1 MRGISYK
8 IVWKR
13 FLDIIGSFC
22 IILMLSPLLLVTAVL
37 VRVKLGSPIFF
48 TQERLGLNGKPFTI
62 WKFRSM
68 TNCVDE
74 NGEFLPDEYRLT
86 KFGKLLRD
94 CSIDELP
101 QLWNVLIG
109 DMSLIGPRPF
119 IAEYGS
125 RYTSEQMRRHEVR
138 PGISGWAQIMGR
150 NSISW
155 NQKFILDI
163 WYVDNCSL
171 LTDVRILLRTI
182 PIVLSRRGVSAED
195 HVTMPE
201 WANREISAPA
211 SDTPSE

>member
-1 MRGISYK
+1 MRGITYK
-8 IVWKR
+8 TVWKR
-13 FLDIIGSFC
+13 LLDIVGSFLLI
-22 IILMLSPLLLVTAVL
+22 IILSPVLLVTAVL
-37 VRVKLGSPIFF
+37 VRFKLGSPVIFK
-48 TQERLGLNGKPFTI
+48 QERLGLNGQSFTI

-68 TNCVDE
+68 TNCVDGDG
-74 NGEFLPDEYRLT
+74 NLLADEYRLT

-94 CSIDELP
+94 ISVDELP

-125 RYTSEQMRRHEVR
+125 RYTSEQMRRHDVR
-138 PGISGWAQIMGR
+138 PGISGWAQVMGR

-163 WYVDNCSL
+163 WYVDNCSFM
-171 LTDVRILLRTI
+171 TDVKVLFKTI
-182 PIVLSRRGVSAED
+182 PIVLSRTGVSAED

-201 WANREISAPA
+201 WANSEMPVDEGA
-211 SDTPSE
+211 SE

>member
-1 MRGISYK
+1 MSGTIYK
-8 IVWKR
+8 VVWKR
-13 FLDIIGSFC
+13 LLDIIGSLFL
-22 IILMLSPLLLVTAVL
+22 IILLAPILLATAFM
-37 VRVKLGSPIFF
+37 VRIKLGSPIFF
-48 TQERLGLNGKPFTI
+48 TQERLGFNGQSFKI

-74 NGEFLPDEYRLT
+74 DGTFLADEYRLT

-94 CSIDELP
+94 CSLDELP

-119 IAEYGS
+119 IADYGS
-125 RYTSEQMRRHEVR
+125 RYTAEQMRRHEVR
-138 PGISGWAQIMGR
+138 PGISGWAQVMGR

-171 LTDVRILLRTI
+171 WTDLKILFRTI
-182 PIVLSRRGVSAED
+182 PIVVGRAGVSAD
-195 HVTMPE
+195 NHVSMPE
-201 WANREISAPA
+201 WVN
-211 SDTPSE
+211 SEVPIDETQSE

>member
-1 MRGISYK
+1 MRGITYK
-8 IVWKR
+8 YVWKR
-13 FLDIIGSFC
+13 LLDIIGSS
-22 IILMLSPLLLVTAVL
+22 LMIMLLSPLLVTAALL
-37 VRVKLGSPIFF
+37 VRFKLGSPIFF
-48 TQERLGLNGKPFTI
+48 TQERLGLDGKSFII

-68 TNCVDE
+68 TNCQDE
-74 NGEFLPDEYRLT
+74 NGDLLADEYRLT
-86 KFGKLLRD
+86 RIGKFFRD

-119 IAEYGS
+119 VAEYGS
-125 RYTSEQMRRHEVR
+125 RYTTEQMRRHEVR

-155 NQKFILDI
+155 NQKFILDV

-171 LTDVRILLRTI
+171 WTDIKILLRTI
-182 PIVLSRRGVSAED
+182 PIVFGQAGVSAEN

-201 WANREISAPA
+201 WVN
-211 SDTPSE
+211 SDIPIDDRPSE

>member
-1 MRGISYK
+1 MKGTAYK
-8 IVWKR
+8 YFWKR
-13 FLDIIGSFC
+13 LLDIVSSISL
-22 IILMLSPLLLVTAVL
+22 ILLLAPLLLFAGIM
-37 VRVKLGSPIFF
+37 VRIKLGSPIFF
-48 TQERLGLNGKPFTI
+48 TQERLGLNGQSFTI

-74 NGEFLPDEYRLT
+74 DGGLLADEYRLT
-86 KFGKLLRD
+86 KFGKWLRD

-101 QLWNVLIG
+101 QLWNVVVG

-125 RYTSEQMRRHEVR
+125 RYTAEQMRRHEVR

-155 NQKFILDI
+155 NQKFILDV

-171 LTDVRILLRTI
+171 LTDLRILFRTI
-182 PIVLSRRGVSAED
+182 PIVLGRAGVSAEN

-201 WANREISAPA
+201 WANSEVPL
-211 SDTPSE
+211 DETPSE

>member
-1 MRGISYK
+1 MRGITYK
-8 IVWKR
+8 TVWKR
-13 FLDIIGSFC
+13 LLDIVGSLLLI
-22 IILMLSPLLLVTAVL
+22 IILSPVLLVTAVL
-37 VRVKLGSPIFF
+37 VRLKLGSPVIFK
-48 TQERLGLNGKPFTI
+48 QERLGLNGQSFTI

-74 NGEFLPDEYRLT
+74 DGNLLADEYRLT
-86 KFGKLLRD
+86 RFGKLLRD
-94 CSIDELP
+94 ISVDELP

-125 RYTSEQMRRHEVR
+125 RYTSEQMRRHDVR
-138 PGISGWAQIMGR
+138 PGISGWAQVMGR

-163 WYVDNCSL
+163 WYVDNCSFM
-171 LTDVRILLRTI
+171 TDLKVLFKTI
-182 PIVLSRRGVSAED
+182 PIVLSRTGVSAEN

-201 WANREISAPA
+201 WANAEVPVDEAA
-211 SDTPSE
+211 SE

>member
-1 MRGISYK
+1 MRGITYK
-8 IVWKR
+8 NIWKR
-13 FLDIIGSFC
+13 LLDLIGAISL
-22 IILMLSPLLLVTAVL
+22 ILLLSPILIITAIL
-37 VRVKLGSPIFF
+37 VRIKLGSPIIF
-48 TQERLGLNGKPFTI
+48 TQDRLGLNGEVFTI

-68 TNCVDE
+68 TNCTDE
-74 NGEFLPDEYRLT
+74 NGAFLADEYRLT

-94 CSIDELP
+94 CSLDELP

-150 NSISW
+150 NAISW
-155 NQKFILDI
+155 NQKFILDV
-163 WYVDNCSL
+163 WYVDNCSF
-171 LTDVRILLRTI
+171 LTDLKILFRTI
-182 PIVLSRRGVSAED
+182 PIVLSRSGVSAEN

-201 WANREISAPA
+201 WANSELP
-211 SDTPSE
+211 SDDLSSK

>member
-1 MRGISYK
+1 MRGIVYK
-8 IVWKR
+8 YIWKR
-13 FLDIIGSFC
+13 FLDIIGSSLL
-22 IILMLSPLLLVTAVL
+22 ILLLAPLLLVVALL
-37 VRVKLGSPIFF
+37 VWLKLGSPVLF
-48 TQERLGLNGKPFTI
+48 TQDRLGLNGRVFTI

-74 NGEFLPDEYRLT
+74 SGDLLADEYRLT

-125 RYTSEQMRRHEVR
+125 RYTAEQMRRHEVR
-138 PGISGWAQIMGR
+138 PGISGWAQVMGR
-150 NSISW
+150 NSIDWS
-155 NQKFILDI
+155 QKFILDV
-163 WYVDNCSL
+163 WYVDNCSFF
-171 LTDVRILLRTI
+171 TDVKILLKTI
-182 PIVLSRRGVSAED
+182 PIVVSRSGVSAVN

-201 WANREISAPA
+201 WVNSEEPVEEIA
-211 SDTPSE
+211 SE

>member
-1 MRGISYK
+1 MRGLTYK
-8 IVWKR
+8 NIWKR
-13 FLDIIGSFC
+13 LLDLTGAIFLV
-22 IILMLSPLLLVTAVL
+22 LLLSPILIITAIL
-37 VRVKLGSPIFF
+37 VRIKLGSPIIF
-48 TQERLGLNGKPFTI
+48 TQDRLGLNGEVFTI

-68 TNCVDE
+68 TNCTDE
-74 NGEFLPDEYRLT
+74 NGVFLADEYRLT

-94 CSIDELP
+94 CSLDELP

-150 NSISW
+150 NAISW
-155 NQKFILDI
+155 NQKFILDV
-163 WYVDNCSL
+163 WYVDNCGF
-171 LTDVRILLRTI
+171 LTDLKILFRTI
-182 PIVLSRRGVSAED
+182 PIVLSRSGVSAEN

-201 WANREISAPA
+201 WANSELP
-211 SDTPSE
+211 SDDLSSK

>member
-1 MRGISYK
+1 MQGITYK
-8 IVWKR
+8 AVWKR
-13 FLDIIGSFC
+13 LLDMVGSFFL
-22 IILMLSPLLLVTAVL
+22 IIILSPLLLVAAVM

-48 TQERLGLNGKPFTI
+48 TQDRLGLNGQSFRI

-74 NGEFLPDEYRLT
+74 NGELLADEYRLT

-94 CSIDELP
+94 MSVDELP

-125 RYTSEQMRRHEVR
+125 RYTAEQMRRHDVR
-138 PGISGWAQIMGR
+138 PGISGWAQVMGR

-171 LTDVRILLRTI
+171 VTDVKILLLTI
-182 PIVLSRRGVSAED
+182 PTVLNRSGVSAD
-195 HVTMPE
+195 NHVTMPE
-201 WANREISAPA
+201 WANSEVPVEE
-211 SDTPSE
+211 TPSE

>member
-1 MRGISYK
+1 MRGIVYK
-8 IVWKR
+8 YVWKR
-13 FLDIIGSFC
+13 FLDIIGSSLL
-22 IILMLSPLLLVTAVL
+22 ILLLAPLLLVVALL
-37 VRVKLGSPIFF
+37 VWLKLGSPVLF
-48 TQERLGLNGKPFTI
+48 TQDRLGLNGRVFTI

-74 NGEFLPDEYRLT
+74 SGDLLADEYRLT

-125 RYTSEQMRRHEVR
+125 RYTAEQMRRHEVR
-138 PGISGWAQIMGR
+138 PGISGWAQVMGR
-150 NSISW
+150 NSIDWS
-155 NQKFILDI
+155 QKFILDV
-163 WYVDNCSL
+163 WYVDNCSFF
-171 LTDVRILLRTI
+171 TDVKILLKTI
-182 PIVLSRRGVSAED
+182 PIVVSRSGVSAVN

-201 WANREISAPA
+201 WVNSEEPVEEIA
-211 SDTPSE
+211 SE

>member
-1 MRGISYK
+1 MRGIIYK
-8 IVWKR
+8 IFWKR
-13 FLDIIGSFC
+13 LLDIIGSVSL
-22 IILMLSPLLLVTAVL
+22 IILLSPFLLVAAVL

-48 TQERLGLNGKPFTI
+48 TQERLGLSGKSFTI

-68 TNCVDE
+68 TNCLDE
-74 NGEFLPDEYRLT
+74 NGELLADEYRLT

-94 CSIDELP
+94 CSVDELP

-125 RYTSEQMRRHEVR
+125 RYTTEQMRRHEVR

-155 NQKFILDI
+155 NQKFILDV
-163 WYVDNCSL
+163 WYVDHCSL
-171 LTDVRILLRTI
+171 WTDLKILLRTI
-182 PIVLSRRGVSAED
+182 PIVLGQADVSAEN
-195 HVTMPE
+195 HVSMPE
-201 WANREISAPA
+201 WAN
-211 SDTPSE
+211 SEVPLDENSSK

>member
-1 MRGISYK
+1 MRGITYK
-8 IVWKR
+8 TVWKR
-13 FLDIIGSFC
+13 LLDIVGSLLLI
-22 IILMLSPLLLVTAVL
+22 IILSPVLLVTAVL
-37 VRVKLGSPIFF
+37 VRVKLGSPVIFK
-48 TQERLGLNGKPFTI
+48 QERLGLNGQSFTI

-74 NGEFLPDEYRLT
+74 DGNLLADEYRLT
-86 KFGKLLRD
+86 RFGKLLRD
-94 CSIDELP
+94 ISVDELP

-125 RYTSEQMRRHEVR
+125 RYTSEQMRRHDVR
-138 PGISGWAQIMGR
+138 PGISGWAQVMGR

-163 WYVDNCSL
+163 WYVDNCSFM
-171 LTDVRILLRTI
+171 TDVKVLFKTI
-182 PIVLSRRGVSAED
+182 PIVLSRTGVSAEN

-201 WANREISAPA
+201 WANAEVPVDEAA
-211 SDTPSE
+211 SE

>member
-1 MRGISYK
+1 MRGITYK
-8 IVWKR
+8 TVWKR
-13 FLDIIGSFC
+13 LLDIVGSLLLI
-22 IILMLSPLLLVTAVL
+22 IILSPVLLVTAVL
-37 VRVKLGSPIFF
+37 VRVKLGSPVIFK
-48 TQERLGLNGKPFTI
+48 QERLGLNGQSFTI

-74 NGEFLPDEYRLT
+74 DGNLLADEYRLT
-86 KFGKLLRD
+86 RFGKLLRD
-94 CSIDELP
+94 ISVDELP

-125 RYTSEQMRRHEVR
+125 RYTSEQMRRHDVR
-138 PGISGWAQIMGR
+138 PGISGWAQVMGR

-163 WYVDNCSL
+163 WYVDNCSFM
-171 LTDVRILLRTI
+171 TDVKVLFKTI
-182 PIVLSRRGVSAED
+182 PIVLSRTGVSAEN

-201 WANREISAPA
+201 WANSEVPVDESA
-211 SDTPSE
+211 SE

>member
-1 MRGISYK
+1 MRGINYK
-8 IVWKR
+8 NVWKR
-13 FLDIIGSFC
+13 LLDIFGSFLL
-22 IILMLSPLLLVTAVL
+22 IIMLLPLLCVTALL

-48 TQERLGLNGKPFTI
+48 TQERLGLNGQSFKI

-68 TNCVDE
+68 TNCLDE
-74 NGEFLPDEYRLT
+74 QGNFLADEYRLT

-94 CSIDELP
+94 CSLDELP

-155 NQKFILDI
+155 NQKFILDV

-171 LTDVRILLRTI
+171 MTDIKILLRTV
-182 PIVLSRRGVSAED
+182 PIVLSRSGVSAEN

-201 WANREISAPA
+201 WANSEAPVEDIA
-211 SDTPSE
+211 AE

>member
-1 MRGISYK
+1 MRGIAYRY
-8 IVWKR
+8 VWKR
-13 FLDIIGSFC
+13 FLDIIGSSLL
-22 IILMLSPLLLVTAVL
+22 ILLLAPLLLIVALL
-37 VRVKLGSPIFF
+37 VRVKLGSPVFF
-48 TQERLGLNGKPFTI
+48 TQDRLGLNGRVFTI

-74 NGEFLPDEYRLT
+74 NGELLADEYRLT

-119 IAEYGS
+119 IAEYGL

-138 PGISGWAQIMGR
+138 PGISGWAQVMGR
-150 NSISW
+150 NSIDWS
-155 NQKFILDI
+155 QKFILDV

-171 LTDVRILLRTI
+171 LTDVKILLKTI
-182 PIVLSRRGVSAED
+182 PIVVSRSGVSAAN

-201 WANREISAPA
+201 WVNSEEPVEETA
-211 SDTPSE
+211 SE

>member
-1 MRGISYK
+1 MRGINYRN
-8 IVWKR
+8 VWKR
-13 FLDIIGSFC
+13 FLDIIGSSLLI
-22 IILMLSPLLLVTAVL
+22 IILLPVLCITALLVWM
-37 VRVKLGSPIFF
+37 KLGSPIFF
-48 TQERLGLNGKPFTI
+48 TQERLGLNGQSFKI

-68 TNCVDE
+68 TNCLDE
-74 NGEFLPDEYRLT
+74 QGNFLADEYRLT

-94 CSIDELP
+94 CSLDELP

-125 RYTSEQMRRHEVR
+125 RYTAEQMRRHEVR

-155 NQKFILDI
+155 NQKFILDV

-171 LTDVRILLRTI
+171 MTDIKILLRTV
-182 PIVLSRRGVSAED
+182 PIVLSRSGVSAEN

-201 WANREISAPA
+201 WANSEAPA
-211 SDTPSE
+211 EEAAAE